1 MGSRLPTEFDI
12 TAALKP
18 KANTIA
24 ILVHKW
30 SAHSY
35 CEDQDQWWLPGIFRE
50 VTVLHRPERC
60 VDDYFVHATY
70 DHTKSTGS
78 LKVECEPEG
87 RVTVPELEIDCK
99 TGETVTKHV
108 EPWSAENPKL
118 YDATLSTKGETIPL
132 KIGFRTVKIE
142 DGLIKLNG
150 HRIVFNGVNRH
161 EFCPTRGRAL
171 DAETMLKDVI
181 LMKTHNVNAV
191 RTSHYPP
198 HPHFLDLCD
207 QYGLMV
213 VDECDLETHGFGE
226 NGWRRNPA
234 DTDMY
239 KDALVNRAQRMVE
252 RDKNHPCIVMW
263 SMGNEAGIG
272 RNIGHM
278 ADWVRSRDSSR
289 PIHYENDNT
298 SRYVDVYSRMYPWH
312 DEVDKIGQ
320 RAEDALED
328 KQLDAK
334 RRAMP
339 FIMCEYA
346 HAMGNGPG
354 GLLEYQQLFQKY
366 ERCQGGFIWEWID
379 HGIPKKTADGKMYYA
394 YGGDFGEE
402 VHDGHFVIDG
412 LVFPD
417 RTPSPGLT
425 EFKKVIEPIRITGD
439 ASKGEVTIRNL
450 QVFANLSAYSFS
462 WRLEQE
468 GKVVA
473 VGSLNVPDTQPGQS
487 SSVSLPDHPSIDVRR
502 GECWWTISAQLKKGT
517 AWAEAGHEVAWG
529 QCQVLENDIVSAE
542 IRSIEPKVSDDQI
555 TLGPAKF
562 ARDDGR
568 LLSLG
573 DIPIDGA
580 VLDIWRAITD
590 NDRGGGDENG
600 VVAKWRAV
608 GLNRVHHRVD
618 SVVVDKQSLSV
629 KTFVAPPIYMR
640 GLDTTYSWT
649 ASDDKTLALNVKVH
663 PRDDWNDITLPR
675 VGVRIGLP
683 KSFKQVAWYGLG
695 PGEAYSDTCQAARVG
710 RWKSSID
717 DLQTPYVFPQE
728 NGSRAETRWLELQS
742 DSTSLRVEGSPQFAF
757 AARRWTSK
765 QLYDAQHTSDLVPG
779 DNVWLNLDHALQG
792 IGTQSCGPKT
802 LPQYDL
808 NAKKMEFSFVFKLE

>member
-12 TAALKP
+12 TSLLKSTD
-18 KANTIA
+18 NVIA
-24 ILVHKW
+24 VLVHKW

-50 VTVLHRPERC
+50 VTVLHRPQDC
-60 VDDYFVHATY
+60 VEDYFVHSTF
-70 DHTKSTGS
+70 DHTQSTGS
-78 LKVECEPEG
+78 LMVECSPSG
-87 RVTVPELEIDCK
+87 RIVVPELGIACK
-99 TGETVTKHV
+99 TGESVTKPV

-132 KIGFRTVKIE
+132 KIGFRTVNIK
-142 DGLIKLNG
+142 DGVIKLNG
-150 HRIVFNGVNRH
+150 RRILFNGVNRH

-171 DAETMLKDVI
+171 DAETMLKDVL

-207 QYGLMV
+207 QYGLMI
-213 VDECDLETHGFGE
+213 VDECDLETHGYGE
-226 NGWRRNPA
+226 NGWRNNAA
-234 DTDMY
+234 DTEMY

-252 RDKNHPCIVMW
+252 RDKNHPCIVIW
-263 SMGNEAGIG
+263 SMGNEAGVG

-278 ADWVRSRDSSR
+278 ADWVRSRDASR
-289 PIHYENDNT
+289 PIHYENDDT
-298 SRYVDVYSRMYPWH
+298 SRYVDIYSRMYPWH
-312 DEVDKIGQ
+312 EEVDKIGQ
-320 RAEDALED
+320 RAEDPLED
-328 KQLDAK
+328 KALDAK

-379 HGIPKKTADGKMYYA
+379 HGIPKTTADGQMYYA

-417 RTPSPGLT
+417 RTPSPGLV
-425 EFKKVIEPIRITGD
+425 EFKKIIEPVQITGN
-439 ASKGEVTIRNL
+439 ASEGEVTIKNL
-450 QVFANLSAYSFS
+450 QIFADLSAYSFS

-468 GKVVA
+468 GKVTA
-473 VGSLNVPDTQPGQS
+473 IGSLNVPETQPGQS
-487 SSVSLPDHPSIDVRR
+487 SVVSLPDHSAIDSER
-502 GECWWTISAQLKKGT
+502 GERWWTISAQLKRGT
-517 AWAEAGHEVAWG
+517 PWADAGHEVAWG
-529 QCQVLENDIVSAE
+529 QCQITEDSIVPDETAA
-542 IRSIEPKVSDDQI
+542 IRPKVADSCI
-555 TLGPAKF
+555 TLGAATF
-562 ARDDGR
+562 TRANGQ
-568 LLSLG
+568 LVSIG

-580 VLDIWRAITD
+580 ALDIWRAITD
-590 NDRGGGDENG
+590 NDRGGDNTG
-600 VVAKWRAV
+600 VAAKWLQV
-608 GLNRVHHRVD
+608 GLHRVHHRVD
-618 SVVVDKQSLSV
+618 SIVVDDKSVIV

-640 GLDTTYSWT
+640 GFDTTYTWT
-649 ASDDKTLALNVKVH
+649 ASDDKTLILHVKIH
-663 PRDDWNDITLPR
+663 PRDEWKEITIPR
-675 VGVRIGLP
+675 IGVRIGLP
-683 KSFKQVAWYGLG
+683 RSFGQVTWYGLG

-710 RWKSSID
+710 RWKSSVD
-717 DLQTPYVFPQE
+717 ALQTPYVFPQE
-728 NGSRAETRWLELQS
+728 NGSRAQTRWLELKN
-742 DSTSLRVEGSPQFAF
+742 DSTILRVQGSSLFSF

-765 QLYDAQHTSDLVPG
+765 ELDDAKHTSDLQAG

-802 LPQYDL
+802 LPKYDL
-808 NAKKMEFSFVFKLE
+808 YAKDTEFGFVFKLL